1 MPTVTL
7 HPIDISIV
15 LAYIVIL
22 VLVGIYH
29 SGKQDSLLDFFM
41 AHKGMGWIPV
51 GISLMAALNSGLD
64 YLNTP
69 SAVVRLG
76 WLNVLFNGSWLII
89 YPYMFFSII
98 VNM

>member
-41 AHKGMGWIPV
+41 AHKGMAWIHV
-51 GISLMAALNSGLD
+51 GISLMAGL
-64 YLNTP
+64 
-69 SAVVRLG
+69 LG
-76 WLNVLFNGSWLII
+76 VQPLIDA
-89 YPYMFFSII
+89 
-98 VNM
+98 